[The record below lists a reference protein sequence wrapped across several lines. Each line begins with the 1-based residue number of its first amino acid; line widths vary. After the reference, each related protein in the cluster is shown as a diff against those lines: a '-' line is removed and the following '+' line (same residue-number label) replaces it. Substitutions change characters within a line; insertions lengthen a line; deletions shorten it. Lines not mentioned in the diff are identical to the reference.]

1 LAVIRLTDN
10 AQVFLLGKQ
19 MAKPLAKNRMIV
31 YYNDGGG
38 HGGSLYVFVSIN
50 NMFES

>member
-1 LAVIRLTDN
+1 
-10 AQVFLLGKQ
+10 

-38 HGGSLYVFVSIN
+38 HGGIPWFRLQSSGFKG
-50 NMFES
+50 